1 VGGGWR
7 PPPTDTGLRKGNLEM
22 TAQAIPAT
30 HVAASTPSISA
41 RPRTTVALDDGD
53 VSVTVT
59 FRPAAP
65 IGSTEV
71 VASLDLP
78 DDTALLTLLDSA
90 IARLIAYR
98 AAYHLARA
106 EDAATAPLP
115 PLPLP
120 TPWYAW

>member
-1 VGGGWR
+1 
-7 PPPTDTGLRKGNLEM
+7 M
-22 TAQAIPAT
+22 TPQAIPVT
-30 HVAASTPSISA
+30 HIAPSVPSIPP
-41 RPRTTVALDDGD
+41 RPRTAIALDDGD

-59 FRPAAP
+59 FRPTAP

-78 DDTALLTLLDSA
+78 DDTTLLNLLDSA

-106 EDAATAPLP
+106 EDAATASLP